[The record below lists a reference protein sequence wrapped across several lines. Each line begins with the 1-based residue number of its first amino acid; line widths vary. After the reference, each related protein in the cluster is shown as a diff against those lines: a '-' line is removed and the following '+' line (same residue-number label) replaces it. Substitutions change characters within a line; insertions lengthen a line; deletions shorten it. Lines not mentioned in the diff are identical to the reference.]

1 MTITTAIIITLI
13 AVIFS
18 ALFSGS
24 EIAYV
29 QSDRV
34 RMEIDATEGAS

>member
-1 MTITTAIIITLI
+1 MSITSAIIITVI

-29 QSDRV
+29 QSNKV
-34 RMEIDATEGAS
+34 RMEIDASEGA